1 MPWNKALADIGA
13 TYDEL
18 TMFANYDDEGFDSYG
33 YSAFD
38 RFGTYSGIGGGVDR
52 NGYTEYEYLFMTDEK
67 WEDVQWN
74 LTINSEPDTI
84 HVLTLK
90 QEKEMAKET
99 KAQRDARFDAERE
112 ARLAKEV
119 AQYPARLMAVL
130 PRATKA
136 HFELTVS
143 DNKFQLTNRNDRYDY
158 VSLAY
163 SHSSDSQEQLESLE
177 YDLDRHEEKMAEQ
190 KRLAEVKAEALRKVN
205 ELFTAE
211 ERELLNL

>member
-1 MPWNKALADIGA
+1 
-13 TYDEL
+13 
-18 TMFANYDDEGFDSYG
+18 
-33 YSAFD
+33 
-38 RFGTYSGIGGGVDR
+38 
-52 NGYTEYEYLFMTDEK
+52 MTDEK

-112 ARLAKEV
+112 AKLTKEV
-119 AQYPARLMAVL
+119 AEYPQRLMTVL
-130 PRATKA
+130 ARATDAYFKMA
-136 HFELTVS
+136 VS
-143 DNKFQLTNRNDRYDY
+143 DNKFLVQTLDSYSRTY
-158 VSLAY
+158 SLAY
-163 SHSSDSQEQLESLE
+163 AHSPNSQEQLEDLE
-177 YDLDRHEEKMAEQ
+177 WEVEQYEIRLAEQ